1 MRQSFGLDA
10 LVNNMGKFTF
20 DQSMNANST
29 VDIVATDEVQ
39 QEEERPVEAVQEEV
53 ALPEIQEEEV
63 KPEDKTEA
71 PVDTIVLPEDVTVVI
86 PDETFPDPPPP
97 LNTTTD
103 IVPGESQVQLPEEV
117 DEFAYDDVEMMSI
130 VIEDD
135 GGIDGLPDPGEPEE
149 HYSNVALPEDAEEAF
164 PAPPPALQLAVE
176 NNNATVTEE
185 EVAVNKTQEV
195 IPLQDVPTET
205 HEHVLNKQ
213 EDIQHSLKMRDLV
226 NESCTMDVDDFYEEV
241 NQSIK
246 PTEPEKEIVQEST
259 GTLEE
264 EPQPPQFLPIAPPMT
279 TPEELLNTTITT
291 TSEIIPEI
299 KVPVALP
306 ELQSEQPLI
315 TKAKSMDA
323 RRETDEFGKDF
334 KMPTMLRRSLS
345 NQQQA
350 LPNPFDGAPASAG
363 MLDQKKE
370 CE

>member
-1 MRQSFGLDA
+1 
-10 LVNNMGKFTF
+10 MGKFTF
-20 DQSMNANST
+20 DQSINANST

-53 ALPEIQEEEV
+53 AVPEIQEEEV
-63 KPEDKTEA
+63 KPEEKTEA
-71 PVDTIVLPEDVTVVI
+71 PVDTIVQPEDATVVI
-86 PDETFPDPPPP
+86 PEDTFPDPPPP

-103 IVPGESQVQLPEEV
+103 IVPGESQTQHPEEV

-135 GGIDGLPDPGEPEE
+135 GGIDGLPGPGEPEE
-149 HYSNVALPEDAEEAF
+149 HYSNVALPEDVEEAF
-164 PAPPPALQLAVE
+164 PEPPPASELAVE
-176 NNNATVTEE
+176 NNNATVTDE
-185 EVAVNKTQEV
+185 EVPVNKTQEV
-195 IPLQDVPTET
+195 IPLQDVPTDP
-205 HEHVLNKQ
+205 HDHVLNKQ

-246 PTEPEKEIVQEST
+246 PTEPEKEIVQE
-259 GTLEE
+259 E
-264 EPQPPQFLPIAPPMT
+264 EPQPPQFLPMT
-279 TPEELLNTTITT
+279 TSEEPLNTTITT
-291 TSEIIPEI
+291 TPEIIPEI

-323 RRETDEFGKDF
+323 RRETDEFGMDF

-350 LPNPFDGAPASAG
+350 VPNPFDGAPASAG